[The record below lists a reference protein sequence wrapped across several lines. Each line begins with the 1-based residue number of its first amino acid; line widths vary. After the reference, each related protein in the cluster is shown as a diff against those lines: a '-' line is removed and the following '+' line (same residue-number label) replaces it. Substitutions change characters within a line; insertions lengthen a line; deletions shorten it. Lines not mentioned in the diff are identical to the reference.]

1 MFQAIKL
8 SRALKGF
15 RPFAV
20 NGPKVLEA
28 TALHLNET
36 EEASERVKR
45 GTGPKLDERA
55 LERLLSRAEAELSE
69 PEAIQRRA
77 AIARLKVAAVNNQG

>member
-1 MFQAIKL
+1 MFQVIKL

-20 NGPKVLEA
+20 NEPKVLEA
-28 TALHLNET
+28 TALHPNET

-55 LERLLSRAEAELSE
+55 LDRLLLRAEVELSE
-69 PEAIQRRA
+69 PDAVQRREA
-77 AIARLKVAAVNNQG
+77 MARLRQAAVSGRG